1 MQQPAFSELS
11 PDVGM
16 LDLDAWSAAFAD
28 DPDEALVTLVAAH
41 GSSDRALRALARRL
55 AGRVVLDLARSA
67 NGRRRGID
75 RLQRERWREGAD
87 LDLDSSLLAVAD
99 ARGRGAAVD
108 LDDLTARS
116 WTRADHALCLI
127 VDWSGSMGGDRLAAA
142 ALAAAV
148 IALRAPD
155 DYSVVAIARDAVI
168 VKGQTDERP
177 VDAVIDDVL
186 SLRGFG
192 TTNLELGLHAAID
205 QLNRSRSSRKVT
217 VMLSDGN
224 ATVGGDPLAA
234 ARMLDELHVIAPP
247 DSPPEAAELAR
258 VGGGRYVELASP
270 SKIPETLLALMR

>member
-1 MQQPAFSELS
+1 MQQPAFNELS

-16 LDLDAWSAAFAD
+16 LDLDAWSEAFAE
-28 DPDEALVTLVAAH
+28 DPDEALITLVAAH
-41 GSSDRALRALARRL
+41 GSSDRALRDLARRL
-55 AGRVVLDLARSA
+55 AGRVVLDLARSG
-67 NGRRRGID
+67 NGRRRGVD
-75 RLQRERWREGAD
+75 RLRREPWTEGAD

-99 ARGRGAAVD
+99 ARGRGTAVD
-108 LDDLTARS
+108 VDDLTARS
-116 WTRADHALCLI
+116 WARSDHALCLV

-177 VDAVIDDVL
+177 VDDVIDDVL

-192 TTNLELGLHAAID
+192 TTNLELGVHAAID
-205 QLNRSRSSRKVT
+205 QLHRSRSSRKVA
-217 VMLSDGN
+217 VLLSDGN
-224 ATVGGDPLAA
+224 ATVGGDPVAA
-234 ARMLDELHVIAPP
+234 ARLLDELHVIAPP

-258 VGGGRYVELASP
+258 VGGGRYVELTSP